1 MAGFFG
7 LFGNKTKYVDEP
19 MDMTQPEPTEAFYLE
34 PDDAKTLGNIEFMRK
49 PNTIRRTFPKTA
61 SNQKGAESI
70 RQVSSM
76 EAGKVKDNGIVAK
89 SVNSEANGNGNT
101 ANGNGR
107 RSNDDNMNPFLKMA
121 REIKK

>member
-7 LFGNKTKYVDEP
+7 LFGSKTKYVDQPMEMAEP
-19 MDMTQPEPTEAFYLE
+19 QQKDAFYLE
-34 PDDAKTLGNIEFMRK
+34 PDDAKTLGNIDFMRK
-49 PNTIRRTFPKTA
+49 PNVIRRTFPKTA

-76 EAGKVKDNGIVAK
+76 EAGKVENNGITAK
-89 SVNSEANGNGNT
+89 SINDNNGNGSASN
-101 ANGNGR
+101 NDSNR
-107 RSNDDNMNPFLKMA
+107 RKNDDGLNPFLKMA

>member
-19 MDMTQPEPTEAFYLE
+19 IDMGQPENTAAYYLE

-61 SNQKGAESI
+61 GSQKGAESL

-76 EAGKVKDNGIVAK
+76 EASKVKDNGIVAK
-89 SVNSEANGNGNT
+89 SASAESTSNGASENGNS
-101 ANGNGR
+101 R
-107 RSNDDNMNPFLKMA
+107 RGKDDSMNPFLKMA
-121 REIKK
+121 REIRK